1 MNRRTLIPLTLTAI
15 ALLAIFAV
23 AAFALAPTPTS
34 DPATLAAANRLYE
47 AGHYAEAAQM
57 YEQLAEQGVEDST
70 LFYNLGNAH
79 YQQGNVAQAII
90 DYQRAAQLAPRD
102 ADIQAN
108 LELALSQAPAPMPAV
123 ALGRIGALADATDSW
138 LTVNELALLALGLWF
153 ALGFLIVAWRTMQ
166 PGSARTAMRYATVLV
181 LLLVILSVVAL
192 GSRMAV
198 ANAHQVIFTL
208 DSHLA
213 DVLTPGT

>member
-1 MNRRTLIPLTLTAI
+1 MKQRPLLTLTAI
-15 ALLAIFAV
+15 ALLAIFAA
-23 AAFALAPTPTS
+23 AAFVLTPTAAP
-34 DPATLAAANRLYE
+34 DPTTLAAANRLYE

-79 YQQGNVAQAII
+79 YQQGDIVQAII
-90 DYQRAAQLAPRD
+90 NYQRAAQLAPRD

-108 LELALSQAPAPMPAV
+108 LELALSQSPAPMPAA

-153 ALGFLIVAWRTMQ
+153 ALGFLIVAWRVMQ

-181 LLLVILSVVAL
+181 LLLVIVSVVAL
-192 GSRMAV
+192 SSRMAV
-198 ANAHQVIFTL
+198 DGAQQIIFTL

-213 DVLTPGT
+213 DVATPGT